1 MEAGNENY
9 KIELEYFHQL
19 KNLLKVNKPDLLLEK
34 EQQKKDLLL
43 LLHLKNSF
51 VLMEEHNQQRQLP
64 S

>member
-19 KNLLKVNKPDLLLEK
+19 KNLLKVNKLDLLLEK

-43 LLHLKNSF
+43 LLHLKNSS